1 MKKALLLLSIAITT
15 ASLSGCQ
22 SAEEFTRTSDEDT
35 VTEGE
40 PEEDEE
46 RARPQG
52 VDESGGPRAS
62 ALNDPQGRLS
72 VRVIY
77 FDYDSSE
84 VKPEYQPVIE
94 AHAQYLT
101 QNPNAVLTLEGH
113 TDERGSREY
122 NLALGERRAQS
133 VSRQLV
139 LLGASNA
146 QVRAI
151 TYGEERPVTEGHE
164 EQAYAVNRR
173 AELVY

>member
-1 MKKALLLLSIAITT
+1 MKKILVFLSIAITA

-22 SAEEFTRTSDEDT
+22 SAEEFTRTSDEGT

-40 PEEDEE
+40 PGEDEE
-46 RARPQG
+46 GARPHG
-52 VDESGGPRAS
+52 VDESGGPRATG
-62 ALNDPQGRLS
+62 LNDPQGRLS

-77 FDYDSSE
+77 FDYDSSD

-122 NLALGERRAQS
+122 NLALGERRAQA

-146 QVRAI
+146 QVRTL

>member
-1 MKKALLLLSIAITT
+1 MKKVLVFLSIAITT
-15 ASLSGCQ
+15 ALLLGCQ
-22 SAEEFTRTSDEDT
+22 SAEEFTRTSDEGT

-40 PEEDEE
+40 PGDAAG
-46 RARPQG
+46 ARTHG
-52 VDESGGPRAS
+52 VDESGGLRTGG
-62 ALNDPQGRLS
+62 LNDPEGRLS

-94 AHAQYLT
+94 AHAQHLT

-122 NLALGERRAQS
+122 NLALGERRAQA

-139 LLGASNA
+139 LVGASNA
-146 QVRAI
+146 QVRTL
-151 TYGEERPVTEGHE
+151 TYGEERPVAEGHE
-164 EQAYAVNRR
+164 EQAYAINRR

>member
-1 MKKALLLLSIAITT
+1 MKRVLVLSIAITS
-15 ASLSGCQ
+15 ASLLGCQ
-22 SAEEFTRTSDEDT
+22 SAEEFARASDEST
-35 VTEGE
+35 ITEGAAG
-40 PEEDEE
+40 EDEAG
-46 RARPQG
+46 ARTRG
-52 VDESGGPRAS
+52 VDEGGGPRA
-62 ALNDPQGRLS
+62 AGLHDPQGRLS

-101 QNPNAVLTLEGH
+101 QNPNAVVTLEGH

-146 QVRAI
+146 QVRTL
-151 TYGEERPVTEGHE
+151 TYGEERPVAEGHE

>member
-1 MKKALLLLSIAITT
+1 MKKILVFLSIAITT
-15 ASLSGCQ
+15 ASLLGCQ
-22 SAEEFTRTSDEDT
+22 SAEEFTRTSDQGT

-40 PEEDEE
+40 PGEDEAG
-46 RARPQG
+46 ARTHG
-52 VDESGGPRAS
+52 VDESGGPRAGG
-62 ALNDPQGRLS
+62 LQDPEGRLS

-94 AHAQYLT
+94 AHAQHLIR
-101 QNPNAVLTLEGH
+101 NPNAVLTIEGH

-122 NLALGERRAQS
+122 NLALGERRAQA

-146 QVRAI
+146 QVRTL